1 MEILEGNEVE
11 KTFDNGAGQ
20 LIVDVDGKGAVKMSM
35 TYSKDLDG
43 FAKVK
48 SSNELESNIFTIAEK
63 IAAKTKM
70 TWDDKAIAGLKA
82 LLGIKDEPTDVAPV
96 EQA

>member
-1 MEILEGNEVE
+1 MGILEGNEVD
-11 KTFDNGAGQ
+11 KSFDNGAGK
-20 LIVDVDGKGAVKMSM
+20 LIVDVDGQGSVKMIM
-35 TYSKDLDG
+35 TYEKDLDG

-48 SSNELESNIFTIAEK
+48 SSNELHSNIFTIAEK
-63 IAAKTKM
+63 IALQTDT
-70 TWDDKAIAGLKA
+70 TWDEKAIAGLKS